1 MAQKSLPNIFSG
13 SEKALQDLKKLRQI
27 HIPQAIDA
35 VSMKLAVIE
44 GDGIGREVIP
54 EAVKVLDAFGLEI
67 EKVPIELGYARW
79 ERTGTAMS
87 NEDIETIKGCDAVLF
102 GAVTTVPDP
111 NYKSVLL
118 TIRKELDLY
127 ANVRPVKPLPG
138 VVGITG
144 RSDFDFIIVR
154 ENTEGL
160 YSGIEEIGYDLSWTK
175 RIITRK
181 GSERIAE
188 YACKLAKKRKNKIT
202 IVHKSNVLKSDKL
215 FLDVCRQTASTHG
228 VKYGDTLVDS
238 MAYSLMMHPEKY
250 DVVVTTNLFGDI
262 LSDMCAALVGSLGL
276 VPSANI
282 GEKYA
287 FFEPVHGSAPDIAG
301 RGISN
306 PLAAILCVKML
317 LEWMGE
323 PRSQV
328 IDKAI
333 ADVLQKKIITPDL
346 GGTASTIEV
355 GNAVTGYVMKN
366 L

>member
-1 MAQKSLPNIFSG
+1 M
-13 SEKALQDLKKLRQI
+13 R
-27 HIPQAIDA
+27 
-35 VSMKLAVIE
+35 LAVIE

-54 EAVKVLDAFGLEI
+54 AAVEVLDAFGLEF
-67 EKVPIELGYARW
+67 EKVPLEIGYARW

-87 NEDIETIKGCDAVLF
+87 EEDVDTIKSCDAVLF

-111 NYKSVLL
+111 GYKSVLL

-138 VVGITG
+138 VVGVSG

-160 YSGIEEIGYDLSWTK
+160 YSGIEEIGHDLSWTK
-175 RIITRK
+175 RVITRK

-188 YACKLAKKRKNKIT
+188 YACELAKKRSGKLT

-215 FLDVCRQTASTHG
+215 FLDVCRDTASSYG
-228 VKYGDTLVDS
+228 VEYGDMLVDS
-238 MAYSLMMHPEKY
+238 MSYSLMMHPEKY

-282 GEKYA
+282 GKKYA

-301 RGISN
+301 KGISN

-317 LEWMGE
+317 LEWMGKPE
-323 PRSQV
+323 ARL
-328 IDKAI
+328 IDAAI
-333 ADVLQKKIITPDL
+333 ADLLQKKIITPDL
-346 GGTASTIEV
+346 GGRASTAEV
-355 GNAVTGYVMKN
+355 GNAVAKYIMQN

>member
-1 MAQKSLPNIFSG
+1 M
-13 SEKALQDLKKLRQI
+13 R
-27 HIPQAIDA
+27 
-35 VSMKLAVIE
+35 LAVIE

-54 EAVKVLDAFGLEI
+54 AAVEVLDAFGLEF
-67 EKVPIELGYARW
+67 EKVPLEIGYARW

-87 NEDIETIKGCDAVLF
+87 EEDMEIIKSCNAVLF

-111 NYKSVLL
+111 GYKSVLL

-127 ANVRPVKPLPG
+127 ANVRPVKPLSG
-138 VVGITG
+138 VVGVSG

-160 YSGIEEIGYDLSWTK
+160 YSGIEEIGHDLSWTK
-175 RIITRK
+175 RVITRK
-181 GSERIAE
+181 GSERISE
-188 YACKLAKKRKNKIT
+188 YACELAKKRSGKLT

-215 FLDVCRQTASTHG
+215 FLDVCRETASSYG
-228 VKYGDTLVDS
+228 VGYGDMLVDS
-238 MAYSLMMHPEKY
+238 MAYSLIMHPEKY

-282 GEKYA
+282 GKKYA

-301 RGISN
+301 KGISN

-317 LEWMGE
+317 LEWMGKPE
-323 PRSQV
+323 ARL
-328 IDKAI
+328 IDAAI
-333 ADVLQKKIITPDL
+333 ADLLQKKIITPDL
-346 GGTASTIEV
+346 GGRASTAEV
-355 GNAVTGYVMKN
+355 GNAVAKYIMQN

>member
-1 MAQKSLPNIFSG
+1 
-13 SEKALQDLKKLRQI
+13 
-27 HIPQAIDA
+27 
-35 VSMKLAVIE
+35 MKLAVIE

-54 EAVKVLDAFGLEI
+54 AAVKVLDAFGLDF
-67 EKVPIELGYARW
+67 EKVPLEIGYTRW

-87 NEDIETIKGCDAVLF
+87 SDDLEKIKGCGAVLF

-138 VVGITG
+138 ITG
-144 RSDFDFIIVR
+144 VTGRNDFDFIIVR

-160 YSGIEEIGYDLSWTK
+160 YSGIEEIGSELSWTK

-181 GSERIAE
+181 GSERIAD
-188 YACKLAKKRKNKIT
+188 YACKLAKKRKNKLT

-215 FLDVCRQTASTHG
+215 FLDVCRQIASANG
-228 VKYGDTLVDS
+228 VEYEDMLVDS
-238 MAYSLMMHPEKY
+238 MAYSLMMYPERY
-250 DVVVTTNLFGDI
+250 DIVVTTNLFGDI

-282 GEKYA
+282 GDKYA

-301 RGISN
+301 RGIAN

-317 LEWMGE
+317 LDWIGE
-323 PRSQV
+323 PRSQI

-333 ADVLQKKIITPDL
+333 AHVLQKKIITPDL

-355 GNAVTGYVMKN
+355 GNVVAEYVMRN
-366 L
+366 I

>member
-1 MAQKSLPNIFSG
+1 LPNTCPG
-13 SEKALQDLKKLRQI
+13 SEKLQNLKNLRQI
-27 HIPQAIDA
+27 HIPQTIDA

-54 EAVKVLDAFGLEI
+54 AAVKVLDAVGLDF
-67 EKVPIELGYARW
+67 EKVPLELGYTRW

-87 NEDIETIKGCDAVLF
+87 SDDLETIKGCDAVLF

-111 NYKSVLL
+111 SYKSVLL

-127 ANVRPVKPLPG
+127 ANVRPLKPLPG
-138 VVGITG
+138 ITGITG
-144 RSDFDFIIVR
+144 RSNFDFIIVR

-160 YSGIEEIGYDLSWTK
+160 YSGVEEIGHELSWTK
-175 RIITRK
+175 RIVTRK

-188 YACKLAKKRKNKIT
+188 YACKLAQERNNRLT

-215 FLDVCRQTASTHG
+215 FLDVCRQVASANG
-228 VKYGDTLVDS
+228 VEYGDMLVDS
-238 MAYSLMMHPEKY
+238 MAYSLIMHPERY

-282 GEKYA
+282 GDKYA

-301 RGISN
+301 KDIAN
-306 PLAAILCVKML
+306 PFAAILCVKML

-323 PRSQV
+323 PRSRI
-328 IDKAI
+328 IDEAI
-333 ADVLQKKIITPDL
+333 VHVLEKKIITPDL
-346 GGTASTIEV
+346 GGTASTTEV
-355 GNAVTGYVMKN
+355 GNAVAEYVMKS

>member
-1 MAQKSLPNIFSG
+1 M
-13 SEKALQDLKKLRQI
+13 R
-27 HIPQAIDA
+27 
-35 VSMKLAVIE
+35 LAVIE

-54 EAVKVLDAFGLEI
+54 AAVEVLDAFGLEF
-67 EKVPIELGYARW
+67 EKVPLEIGYARW

-87 NEDIETIKGCDAVLF
+87 EEDMEIIKSCNAVLF

-111 NYKSVLL
+111 GYKSVLL

-127 ANVRPVKPLPG
+127 ANVRPVKPLSG
-138 VVGITG
+138 VVGVSG

-160 YSGIEEIGYDLSWTK
+160 YSGIEEIGHDLSWTK
-175 RIITRK
+175 RVITRK

-188 YACKLAKKRKNKIT
+188 YACELAKKRSGKLT

-215 FLDVCRQTASTHG
+215 FLDVCRETASSYG
-228 VKYGDTLVDS
+228 VEYGDMLVDS

-282 GEKYA
+282 GKKYA

-301 RGISN
+301 KGISN

-317 LEWMGE
+317 LEWMGKPE
-323 PRSQV
+323 ARL
-328 IDKAI
+328 IDAAI
-333 ADVLQKKIITPDL
+333 ADLLQKKIITPDL
-346 GGTASTIEV
+346 GGRASTAEV
-355 GNAVTGYVMKN
+355 GNAVAKYIMQN

>member
-1 MAQKSLPNIFSG
+1 M
-13 SEKALQDLKKLRQI
+13 R
-27 HIPQAIDA
+27 
-35 VSMKLAVIE
+35 LAVIE

-54 EAVKVLDAFGLEI
+54 AAVEVLDAFGLEF
-67 EKVPIELGYARW
+67 EKVPLEIGYARW

-87 NEDIETIKGCDAVLF
+87 EEDMEIIKSCNAVLF

-111 NYKSVLL
+111 GYKSVLL

-127 ANVRPVKPLPG
+127 ANVRPVKPLSG
-138 VVGITG
+138 VVGVSG

-160 YSGIEEIGYDLSWTK
+160 YSGIEEIGHDLSWTK
-175 RIITRK
+175 RVITRK
-181 GSERIAE
+181 GSERISE
-188 YACKLAKKRKNKIT
+188 YACELAKKRSGKLT

-215 FLDVCRQTASTHG
+215 FLDVCRETASSYG
-228 VKYGDTLVDS
+228 VEYGDMLVDS
-238 MAYSLMMHPEKY
+238 MAYSLIMHPEKY

-282 GEKYA
+282 GKKYA

-301 RGISN
+301 KGISN

-317 LEWMGE
+317 LEWMGKPE
-323 PRSQV
+323 ARL
-328 IDKAI
+328 IDAAI
-333 ADVLQKKIITPDL
+333 ADLLQKKIITPDL
-346 GGTASTIEV
+346 GGRASTAEV
-355 GNAVTGYVMKN
+355 GNAVAKYIMQN
-366 L
+366 I

>member
-1 MAQKSLPNIFSG
+1 M
-13 SEKALQDLKKLRQI
+13 R
-27 HIPQAIDA
+27 
-35 VSMKLAVIE
+35 LAVIE

-54 EAVKVLDAFGLEI
+54 AAVEVLDAFGLEF
-67 EKVPIELGYARW
+67 EKVPLEIGYARW

-87 NEDIETIKGCDAVLF
+87 EEDVDTIKSCDAVLF

-111 NYKSVLL
+111 GYKSVLL

-127 ANVRPVKPLPG
+127 ANVRPVKPLSG
-138 VVGITG
+138 VVGVSG

-160 YSGIEEIGYDLSWTK
+160 YSGIEEIGHDLSWTK
-175 RIITRK
+175 RVITRK

-188 YACKLAKKRKNKIT
+188 YACELAKKRSGKLT

-215 FLDVCRQTASTHG
+215 FLDVCRDIASSYG
-228 VKYGDTLVDS
+228 VEYGDMLVDS

-282 GEKYA
+282 GKKYA

-301 RGISN
+301 KGISN

-317 LEWMGE
+317 LEWMGKPE
-323 PRSQV
+323 ARL
-328 IDKAI
+328 IDAAI
-333 ADVLQKKIITPDL
+333 ADLLQKKIITPDL
-346 GGTASTIEV
+346 GGRASTAEV
-355 GNAVTGYVMKN
+355 GNAVAKYIMQN

>member
-1 MAQKSLPNIFSG
+1 
-13 SEKALQDLKKLRQI
+13 
-27 HIPQAIDA
+27 
-35 VSMKLAVIE
+35 MKLAVIE

-54 EAVKVLDAFGLEI
+54 AAVKVLDAFGLDF
-67 EKVPIELGYARW
+67 EKVPLELGYTRW
-79 ERTGTAMS
+79 ERTGTAIS
-87 NEDIETIKGCDAVLF
+87 NSDMETIKGCDAILF
-102 GAVTTVPDP
+102 GAVTTVQDP

-127 ANVRPVKPLPG
+127 ANIRPVKPLPG
-138 VVGITG
+138 IIGVTG
-144 RSDFDFIIVR
+144 RSDFDFILVR

-160 YSGIEEIGYDLSWTK
+160 YSGIEEIGPDLCWTK
-175 RIITRK
+175 RVVTRK

-188 YACKLAKKRKNKIT
+188 YACKLAKKRRNKLT

-215 FLDVCRQTASTHG
+215 FLNICRQTAATNG
-228 VKYGDTLVDS
+228 VEYEDMLVDS

-301 RGISN
+301 KGIAN

-323 PRSQV
+323 PRYPV
-328 IDKAI
+328 IDEAI
-333 ADVLQKKIITPDL
+333 AYVLLKKIITPDL
-346 GGTASTIEV
+346 GGKASTLEV
-355 GNAVTGYVMKN
+355 GNAVAEFVAKH

>member
-1 MAQKSLPNIFSG
+1 M
-13 SEKALQDLKKLRQI
+13 R
-27 HIPQAIDA
+27 
-35 VSMKLAVIE
+35 LAVIE

-54 EAVKVLDAFGLEI
+54 EAVKVLDALGLEF
-67 EKVPIELGYARW
+67 EKVPLELGYTRW
-79 ERTGTAMS
+79 ERTGTAIS
-87 NEDIETIKGCDAVLF
+87 NDDLETIKRCDAVLF

-127 ANVRPVKPLPG
+127 ANIRPVKPLPG
-138 VVGITG
+138 ITG
-144 RSDFDFIIVR
+144 VTGRNDFDFIIVR

-160 YSGIEEIGYDLSWTK
+160 YSGIEEIGPEISWTK
-175 RIITRK
+175 RVVTRK

-188 YACKLAKKRKNKIT
+188 YACKLAKKRKNKLT

-215 FLDVCRQTASTHG
+215 FLDVCRQTASANG
-228 VKYGDTLVDS
+228 VEYGDMLVDS
-238 MAYSLMMHPEKY
+238 MAYSLIMHPERY
-250 DVVVTTNLFGDI
+250 DIVVTTNLFGDI

-282 GEKYA
+282 GNKYA

-301 RGISN
+301 KGIAN

-323 PRSQV
+323 PRSQI
-328 IDKAI
+328 IDEAI
-333 ADVLQKKIITPDL
+333 AHLFQKKIVTPDL
-346 GGTASTIEV
+346 GGTASTMEV
-355 GNAVTGYVMKN
+355 GDAVAKYLTN
-366 L
+366 NINE

>member
-1 MAQKSLPNIFSG
+1 
-13 SEKALQDLKKLRQI
+13 
-27 HIPQAIDA
+27 
-35 VSMKLAVIE
+35 MKLAVIE

-54 EAVKVLDAFGLEI
+54 AAVEVLDAFGLEL
-67 EKVPIELGYARW
+67 EKVPLELGYARW
-79 ERTGTAMS
+79 ERTGSAIS
-87 NEDIETIKGCDAVLF
+87 EEDIDTIKGCDAVLF

-111 NYKSVLL
+111 SYKSVLL

-138 VVGITG
+138 ITG
-144 RSDFDFIIVR
+144 VTGRNDFDFIIVR

-160 YSGIEEIGYDLSWTK
+160 YSGIEEIGTDLSWTK
-175 RIITRK
+175 RVVTRK

-188 YACKLAKKRKNKIT
+188 YACKLAKQRQNKLT

-215 FLDVCRQTASTHG
+215 FLDVCRQVASSHE
-228 VKYGDTLVDS
+228 VEYGDMLVDS
-238 MAYSLMMHPEKY
+238 MAYSLMMHPDKY
-250 DVVVTTNLFGDI
+250 DVVVTTNIFGDI

-301 RGISN
+301 KGIAN

-317 LEWMGE
+317 LEWNGRE
-323 PRSQV
+323 KEATV
-328 IDKAI
+328 IDRAI
-333 ADVLQKKIITPDL
+333 SYILEKKLITPDL
-346 GGTASTIEV
+346 GGISTTAEV
-355 GNAVTGYVMKN
+355 GNVIAKYVMQN

>member
-1 MAQKSLPNIFSG
+1 M
-13 SEKALQDLKKLRQI
+13 R
-27 HIPQAIDA
+27 
-35 VSMKLAVIE
+35 LAVIE

-54 EAVKVLDAFGLEI
+54 AAVEVLDAFGLEF
-67 EKVPIELGYARW
+67 EKVPLEIGYARW

-87 NEDIETIKGCDAVLF
+87 EEDMEIIKSCNAVLF

-111 NYKSVLL
+111 GYKSVLL

-138 VVGITG
+138 VVGVSG

-160 YSGIEEIGYDLSWTK
+160 YSGIEEIGHDLSWTK
-175 RIITRK
+175 RVITRK
-181 GSERIAE
+181 GSERISE
-188 YACKLAKKRKNKIT
+188 YACELAKKRSGKLT

-215 FLDVCRQTASTHG
+215 FLDVCRDIASSYG
-228 VKYGDTLVDS
+228 VEYGDMLVDS

-282 GEKYA
+282 GKKYA

-301 RGISN
+301 KGISN

-317 LEWMGE
+317 LEWMGKPE
-323 PRSQV
+323 ARL
-328 IDKAI
+328 IDAAI
-333 ADVLQKKIITPDL
+333 ADLLQKKIITPDL
-346 GGTASTIEV
+346 GGRASTAEV
-355 GNAVTGYVMKN
+355 GNAVAKYIMQN

>member
-1 MAQKSLPNIFSG
+1 
-13 SEKALQDLKKLRQI
+13 
-27 HIPQAIDA
+27 
-35 VSMKLAVIE
+35 MKLAVIE

-54 EAVKVLDAFGLEI
+54 VTVRVLDAFGLEF
-67 EKVPIELGYARW
+67 EKVPLELGYTRW

-87 NEDIETIKGCDAVLF
+87 SADLETIKGCDAVLF

-127 ANVRPVKPLPG
+127 ANIRPVKPLPG
-138 VVGITG
+138 ITGITG
-144 RSDFDFIIVR
+144 RNDFDFIIVR

-160 YSGIEEIGYDLSWTK
+160 YSGIEEIGPELSWTK
-175 RIITRK
+175 RIVTRK

-188 YACKLAKKRKNKIT
+188 YACKLVKKRKNKLT

-215 FLDVCRQTASTHG
+215 FLDVCRQTASANG
-228 VKYGDTLVDS
+228 IEYGDMLVDS

-282 GEKYA
+282 GDKYA

-301 RGISN
+301 KGIAN

-323 PRSQV
+323 PRSRI
-328 IDKAI
+328 IDDAI
-333 ADVLQKKIITPDL
+333 THVLQKKIITPDL

-355 GNAVTGYVMKN
+355 GNAVAEYVMKN
-366 L
+366 I

>member
-1 MAQKSLPNIFSG
+1 M
-13 SEKALQDLKKLRQI
+13 R
-27 HIPQAIDA
+27 
-35 VSMKLAVIE
+35 LAVIE

-54 EAVKVLDAFGLEI
+54 AAVEVLDAFGLEF
-67 EKVPIELGYARW
+67 EKVPLEIGYARW

-87 NEDIETIKGCDAVLF
+87 EEDMEIIKSCNAVLF

-111 NYKSVLL
+111 GYKSVLL

-127 ANVRPVKPLPG
+127 ANVRPVKPLSG
-138 VVGITG
+138 VVGVSG

-160 YSGIEEIGYDLSWTK
+160 YSGIEEIGHDLSWTK
-175 RIITRK
+175 RVITRK
-181 GSERIAE
+181 GSERISE
-188 YACKLAKKRKNKIT
+188 YACELAKKRSGKLT

-215 FLDVCRQTASTHG
+215 FLDVCRDIASSYG
-228 VKYGDTLVDS
+228 VEYGDMLVDS
-238 MAYSLMMHPEKY
+238 MAYSLIMHPEKY

-282 GEKYA
+282 GKKYA

-301 RGISN
+301 KGISN

-317 LEWMGE
+317 LEWMGKPE
-323 PRSQV
+323 ARL
-328 IDKAI
+328 IDAAI
-333 ADVLQKKIITPDL
+333 ADLLQKKIITPDL
-346 GGTASTIEV
+346 GGRASTAEV
-355 GNAVTGYVMKN
+355 GNAVAKYIMQN

>member
-1 MAQKSLPNIFSG
+1 
-13 SEKALQDLKKLRQI
+13 
-27 HIPQAIDA
+27 
-35 VSMKLAVIE
+35 MKLAVIE

-54 EAVKVLDAFGLEI
+54 AAVKVLDAFGLDF
-67 EKVPIELGYARW
+67 EKVPLELGYARW
-79 ERTGTAMS
+79 ERTGTAIS
-87 NEDIETIKGCDAVLF
+87 NSDMETIKGCDAVLF
-102 GAVTTVPDP
+102 GAVTTVQDP

-127 ANVRPVKPLPG
+127 ANIRPVKPLPG
-138 VVGITG
+138 IIGVTG
-144 RSDFDFIIVR
+144 RSDFDFILVR

-160 YSGIEEIGYDLSWTK
+160 YSGIEEIGPDLCWTK
-175 RIITRK
+175 RVVTRK

-188 YACKLAKKRKNKIT
+188 YACKLAKKRRNKLT

-215 FLDVCRQTASTHG
+215 FLNICRQTATTNG
-228 VKYGDTLVDS
+228 VEYEDMLVDS

-301 RGISN
+301 KGIAN

-323 PRSQV
+323 PRYPV
-328 IDKAI
+328 IDEAI
-333 ADVLQKKIITPDL
+333 AYVLLKKIITPDL
-346 GGTASTIEV
+346 GGKASTLEV
-355 GNAVTGYVMKN
+355 GNAVAEFVAKH

>member
-1 MAQKSLPNIFSG
+1 
-13 SEKALQDLKKLRQI
+13 
-27 HIPQAIDA
+27 
-35 VSMKLAVIE
+35 MKLAVIE

-54 EAVKVLDAFGLEI
+54 AAVEVLDAFGFEL
-67 EKVPIELGYARW
+67 EKVPLELGYARW

-87 NEDIETIKGCDAVLF
+87 EEDIETIKKCDAVLF
-102 GAVTTVPDP
+102 GAITTVPDP
-111 NYKSVLL
+111 GYKSILL

-138 VVGITG
+138 VVGVTG
-144 RSDFDFIIVR
+144 RNDFDFIIVR

-160 YSGIEEIGYDLSWTK
+160 YSGIEEIGTDISWTK
-175 RIITRK
+175 RVVTRK

-188 YACKLAKKRKNKIT
+188 YACQLAKKRSNKLT

-215 FLDVCRQTASTHG
+215 FLDVCRQTAGACG
-228 VKYGDTLVDS
+228 VEYNDMLVDS
-238 MAYSLMMHPEKY
+238 MAYNLMMHPEKY
-250 DVVVTTNLFGDI
+250 DVVVTTNIFGDI

-301 RGISN
+301 KGISN
-306 PLAAILCVKML
+306 PLAAIICVKML
-317 LEWMGE
+317 LDWMGKPE
-323 PRSQV
+323 ARI
-328 IDKAI
+328 IDDAI

-346 GGTASTIEV
+346 GGKASTAEV
-355 GNAVTGYVMKN
+355 GHAVAKYIMQN

>member
-1 MAQKSLPNIFSG
+1 
-13 SEKALQDLKKLRQI
+13 
-27 HIPQAIDA
+27 
-35 VSMKLAVIE
+35 MKLAVIE

-54 EAVKVLDAFGLEI
+54 AAVKVLDAFGLDF
-67 EKVPIELGYARW
+67 EKVPLELGYTRW
-79 ERTGTAMS
+79 ERTGTAIS
-87 NEDIETIKGCDAVLF
+87 NSDMETIKGCDAVLF
-102 GAVTTVPDP
+102 GAVTTVQDP

-127 ANVRPVKPLPG
+127 ANIRPVKPLPG
-138 VVGITG
+138 IIGVTG
-144 RSDFDFIIVR
+144 RSDFDFILVR

-160 YSGIEEIGYDLSWTK
+160 YSGIEEIGPDLCWTK
-175 RIITRK
+175 RVVTRK

-188 YACKLAKKRKNKIT
+188 YACKLAKKRRNKLT

-215 FLDVCRQTASTHG
+215 FLNICRQTATTNG
-228 VKYGDTLVDS
+228 VEYEDMLVDS

-301 RGISN
+301 KGIAN

-323 PRSQV
+323 PRYPV
-328 IDKAI
+328 IDEAI
-333 ADVLQKKIITPDL
+333 AYVLLKKIITPDL
-346 GGTASTIEV
+346 GGKASTLEV
-355 GNAVTGYVMKN
+355 GNAIAEFVVEH